1 MLDISRKEQ
10 LNMVDTARIRGLIAE
25 NNLSQ
30 VKVAKAIGI
39 TPRTFYEK
47 MKKGVFGSDELEVM
61 IDILHIDD
69 PNKVFFPKNLTS

>member
-1 MLDISRKEQ
+1 
-10 LNMVDTARIRGLIAE
+10 MVDTARIRGLIAE